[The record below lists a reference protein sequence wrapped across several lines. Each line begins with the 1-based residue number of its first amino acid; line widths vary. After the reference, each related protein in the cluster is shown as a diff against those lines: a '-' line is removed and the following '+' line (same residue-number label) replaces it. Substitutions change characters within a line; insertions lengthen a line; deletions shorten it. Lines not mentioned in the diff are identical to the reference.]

1 MRVRK
6 QPLAG
11 PCQFHP
17 PRVPREEGLAESAFQ
32 LPDALADGRLCR
44 VQRRRGPA
52 EAPVL
57 DGGQE
62 DLEIDEIHSHRCNLW
77 DRQVFAHFSYAFVSR
92 NMGRMMTNELPTSA
106 NEVREFW
113 DSAAP
118 TYDSLAGHGLFAEVE
133 REAWCRLLERVLGDE
148 PRRVLDVGTGT
159 GFLALRA
166 AELGHDVTGVD
177 VSGAMLAQAE
187 TSAARAGLAVNFVS
201 CSSELKVVADR
212 RFDAIVCRHLLWTL
226 PQPERTLRR
235 WREVLPDGGRIAAI
249 DGTWFPT
256 RGIDCALGRTGRA
269 LRRLSRRPRN
279 HGSGVYNTRRV
290 PSGSRSP

>member
-1 MRVRK
+1 MTSR
-6 QPLAG
+6 
-11 PCQFHP
+11 
-17 PRVPREEGLAESAFQ
+17 
-32 LPDALADGRLCR
+32 DA
-44 VQRRRGPA
+44 
-52 EAPVL
+52 
-57 DGGQE
+57 
-62 DLEIDEIHSHRCNLW
+62 
-77 DRQVFAHFSYAFVSR
+77 
-92 NMGRMMTNELPTSA
+92 
-106 NEVREFW
+106 
-113 DSAAP
+113 
-118 TYDSLAGHGLFAEVE
+118 
-133 REAWCRLLERVLGDE
+133 
-148 PRRVLDVGTGT
+148 VLDVGTGT

-187 TSAARAGLAVNFVS
+187 TTAARAGLAVNFVS
-201 CSSELKVVADR
+201 CSSELEVVADR

-256 RGIDCALGRTGRA
+256 RGIDRALGRTGRA

-279 HGSGVYNTRRV
+279 HGSGLYDTRG

>member
-1 MRVRK
+1 MRSLTDGCVVCNVDAARLK
-6 QPLAG
+6 
-11 PCQFHP
+11 
-17 PRVPREEGLAESAFQ
+17 
-32 LPDALADGRLCR
+32 LPM
-44 VQRRRGPA
+44 
-52 EAPVL
+52 L
-57 DGGQE
+57 DGGEE
-62 DLEIDEIHSHRCNLW
+62 DLEIDEIESHRCNLW
-77 DRQVFAHFSYAFVSR
+77 DREVFAHFSYVMRSGS
-92 NMGRMMTNELPTSA
+92 MDRMMTNELPTSET
-106 NEVREFW
+106 EVREFW

-187 TSAARAGLAVNFVS
+187 TTAARAGLAVNFVS
-201 CSSELKVVADR
+201 CSSELEVVADR

-256 RGIDCALGRTGRA
+256 RGIDRALGADRA
-269 LRRLSRRPRN
+269 RAAS
-279 HGSGVYNTRRV
+279 SVAETTTVMEVAASTTRAV